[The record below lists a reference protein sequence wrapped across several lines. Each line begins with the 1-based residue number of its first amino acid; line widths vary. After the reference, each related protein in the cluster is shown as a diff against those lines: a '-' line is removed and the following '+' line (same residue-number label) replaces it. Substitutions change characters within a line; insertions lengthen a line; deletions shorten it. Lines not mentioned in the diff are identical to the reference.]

1 MMSTMLAVRRI
12 EFQSLVRQVP
22 FLALPR
28 EEIARLHA
36 AIEVLV
42 VNEVT
47 LRDRAEWLALRS
59 YIVTHHNYSW
69 LTFPGPDGLRTL
81 LLSVELATDPPAPLF
96 LGDELVES
104 ACSQVERT
112 LGLQGGCEVRLA
124 GLLQCAGSAPD
135 VTTIGLV
142 HVGRLAARGTFDGA
156 DCYGNFDLRQAR
168 GQFDHLS
175 QVVIDHLPAL

>member
-1 MMSTMLAVRRI
+1 MSTMLAVRRV
-12 EFQSLVRQVP
+12 EFLSLVRPAP

-42 VNEVT
+42 VNEAT
-47 LRDRAEWLALRS
+47 LRDTAEWLVLRS

-81 LLSVELATDPPAPLF
+81 LLSVDVATDTPAPLF

-104 ACSQVERT
+104 ACGQVERT
-112 LGLQGGCEVRLA
+112 LGLKGGCEVRLA

-135 VTTIGLV
+135 VTTVGLV
-142 HVGRLAARGTFDGA
+142 HVGRLAARATFDGA